1 MSRKNE
7 LYVKKIEN
15 GTVIDHIPAGLAL
28 EVMKIL
34 GIDGRGGY
42 IVSVAMNVPSKKYGK
57 KDVLKVEGRELSQAE
72 VNKIAL
78 IAPNATINIIRSYE
92 VHEKNKVKL
101 PKHINDIIKCSNPS
115 CITNRREPVEPAFT
129 VEQLEPLKIRC
140 RYCNRLME
148 KTDILKQF

>member
-92 VHEKNKVKL
+92 VYEKNKVKL
-101 PKHINDIIKCSNPS
+101 PKIINNIVKCGNPS
-115 CITNRREPVEPAFT
+115 CITNMREPVEPAFT
-129 VEQLEPLKIRC
+129 VEQPEPLKIRC
-140 RYCNRLME
+140 QYCNRLME
-148 KTDILKQF
+148 KTDVLKQF